1 MVAVENIHTLYVKL
15 ENRPGT
21 LHRVTKA
28 LGDHR
33 INIDAISLE
42 TVGNGG
48 YVRIVTPKF
57 REAVDALRATGIEA
71 YESPALI
78 VSLPNRPNEL
88 AHATGDIATSGIN
101 VEGLIT
107 TTDGRLVIRT
117 SDNDRAAQILRK
129 L

>member
-21 LHRVTKA
+21 LNRAAKA
-28 LGDHR
+28 LGDNR
-33 INIDAISLE
+33 INIDALSLE

-48 YVRIVTPKF
+48 YVRIVTPRF
-57 REAVDALRATGIEA
+57 REAIEALRSNGIEA

-78 VSLPNRPNEL
+78 VSVPNRPSEL
-88 AHATGDIATSGIN
+88 AHATGDLASSGIN
-101 VEGLIT
+101 VEGMIT
-107 TTDGRLVIRT
+107 TTDGRVVIRT